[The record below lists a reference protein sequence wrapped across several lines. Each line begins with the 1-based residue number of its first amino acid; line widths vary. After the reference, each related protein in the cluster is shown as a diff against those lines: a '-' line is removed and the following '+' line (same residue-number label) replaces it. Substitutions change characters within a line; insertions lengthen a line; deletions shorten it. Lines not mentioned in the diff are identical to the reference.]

1 MPKTARANDLRITA
15 QEVPELLR
23 EWDVD
28 LPERDLP
35 AIIDE
40 QECGYSVINTG
51 VQLVTLHF
59 ASSTH

>member
-40 QECGYSVINTG
+40 QECGYSVINT
-51 VQLVTLHF
+51 VF
-59 ASSTH
+59 N